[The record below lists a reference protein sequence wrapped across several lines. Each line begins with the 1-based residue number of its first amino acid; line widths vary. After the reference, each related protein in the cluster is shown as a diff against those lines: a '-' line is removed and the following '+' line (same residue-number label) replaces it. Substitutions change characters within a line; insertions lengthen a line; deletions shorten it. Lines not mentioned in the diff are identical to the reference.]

1 MRAYKTLQLQSQKML
16 ASTVQFST
24 YDQTPTH
31 TSPPNPPA
39 PQAARRYENRTAL
52 TETTTTPVTRGVRS
66 LRTQQ
71 RAYDRPTPH
80 RPRSTRPRRDAV
92 LGAGRQPAGRTGQRS
107 TLEHHPRHPRPPGDW
122 ATVTVLGAALDHHR
136 NEAGRPVL
144 LRKEVIQPH
153 LPVRLPC
160 YDFVPIAD
168 PAFDGS
174 LPQGVGPPASG
185 VTDFRDVTGGVYKA
199 RERIHRSVADLRLLA
214 TPTSWGRVADP
225 NPN

>member
-1 MRAYKTLQLQSQKML
+1 ML

-24 YDQTPTH
+24 TNQSPSARPHQTPTRPLAG
-31 TSPPNPPA
+31 TSTVERCEIRRA
-39 PQAARRYENRTAL
+39 PDRDNRPLPRREPARRGPLPQDPTAGL
-52 TETTTTPVTRGVRS
+52 P
-66 LRTQQ
+66 
-71 RAYDRPTPH
+71 PP
-80 RPRSTRPRRDAV
+80 
-92 LGAGRQPAGRTGQRS
+92 
-107 TLEHHPRHPRPPGDW
+107 HPRGPLPRPPAGGPYW
-122 ATVTVLGAALDHHR
+122 GPVKPAAELVSVPPSSTTPTTRSSSQSRNRLVLGAALHPPALR
-136 NEAGRPVL
+136 PAGEML

-174 LPQGVGPPASG
+174 LPPGVGPPASG

>member
-1 MRAYKTLQLQSQKML
+1 ML
-16 ASTVQFST
+16 ASTVQFSSN
-24 YDQTPTH
+24 DQPPITPTP
-31 TSPPNPPA
+31 TARGSLGPA
-39 PQAARRYENRTAL
+39 PK
-52 TETTTTPVTRGVRS
+52 TRPYGRA

-71 RAYDRPTPH
+71 RAR
-80 RPRSTRPRRDAV
+80 
-92 LGAGRQPAGRTGQRS
+92 PAGPTGHRAPRTQGCSTSDLRRPCVPNSQRS
-107 TLEHHPRHPRPPGDW
+107 THERTSTGQSPVSWPLTAVAVE
-122 ATVTVLGAALDHHR
+122 
-136 NEAGRPVL
+136 VL

-160 YDFVPIAD
+160 YDFVPIAG
-168 PAFDGS
+168 PTFDSS

-199 RERIHRSVADLRLLA
+199 RERIHRSNADLRLLA